1 MPVPSNNSPSHNPY
15 AYRAHYAI
23 EKYARANQPKVDEKG
38 LSVPATLSKMQES
51 TTKPSKEHPVCIIGA
66 GPAGLYAAMI
76 LQSIGVPYRI
86 LEASGRVGG
95 EPHCLV
101 SSDES

>member
-1 MPVPSNNSPSHNPY
+1 MPPVHSKNSSSHNPY

-23 EKYARANQPKVDEKG
+23 GKYASAHKDKVNAKG
-38 LSVPATLSKMQES
+38 LPATLSKMQES

-76 LQSIGVPYRI
+76 LQSIGVPYRLI
-86 LEASGRVGG
+86 EASGHVGG
-95 EPHCLV
+95 EPHPLV
-101 SSDES
+101 QSDAS

>member
-1 MPVPSNNSPSHNPY
+1 MPPVHSMNSTSHNPY

-23 EKYARANQPKVDEKG
+23 GKYAEANKNKIKA
-38 LSVPATLSKMQES
+38 ATLSKVQES

-76 LQSIGVPYRI
+76 LQSIGVPYRV

-95 EPHCLV
+95 EPLPLV
-101 SSDES
+101 QSDAS